1 MDLGLR
7 KTFMN
12 NKISV
17 SINAEDILRTMN
29 IPMQSQYL
37 NQDNGFYAIS
47 ETRRITFGVRY
58 NFGNFRLNDNNRA
71 INADEETRLK
81 ERQVLD

>member
-1 MDLGLR
+1 MFN
-7 KTFMN
+7 TF
-12 NKISV
+12 
-17 SINAEDILRTMN
+17 
-29 IPMQSQYL
+29 Y
-37 NQDNGFYAIS
+37 GIS
-47 ETRRITFGVRY
+47 EGAYFALKY